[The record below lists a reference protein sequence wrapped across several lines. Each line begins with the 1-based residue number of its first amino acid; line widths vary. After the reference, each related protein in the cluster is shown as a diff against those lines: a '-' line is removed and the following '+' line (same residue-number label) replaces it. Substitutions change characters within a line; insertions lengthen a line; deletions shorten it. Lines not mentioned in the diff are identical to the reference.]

1 MFTRIV
7 KMQFKEDKVS
17 EFINHFNKVR
27 DRVRNQP
34 GCHSLQLLQDQN
46 KPEIFFTYSTWEEI
60 QDLENYRKSDFF
72 GQVWQETKQ
81 LFDGKPEAWSVQEIK
96 S

>member
-7 KMQFKEDKVS
+7 KMQFKEDKVTA
-17 EFINHFNKVR
+17 FINHFNQVR

-34 GCHSLQLLQDQN
+34 GCLSLQLLQDQH
-46 KPEIFFTYSTWEEI
+46 KPEVFFTYSTWEKV

-81 LFDGKPEAWSVQEIK
+81 LFDGKPEAWSVQEVK
-96 S
+96 A